1 MADFQI
7 ANNPIGERLV
17 NSFFPTKYHNNGLIN
32 QEETEKL
39 YFYDFARNFAA
50 FRQVSIK
57 NPDKNISNSR
67 DHKVARLQ
75 GCQASR

>member
-1 MADFQI
+1 MTYFQI

-17 NSFFPTKYHNNGLIN
+17 SSFFPTKYHNNGLVN

-50 FRQVSIK
+50 FRQVSTK

-67 DHKVARLQ
+67 DHKVNYKS
-75 GCQASR
+75 GCLS